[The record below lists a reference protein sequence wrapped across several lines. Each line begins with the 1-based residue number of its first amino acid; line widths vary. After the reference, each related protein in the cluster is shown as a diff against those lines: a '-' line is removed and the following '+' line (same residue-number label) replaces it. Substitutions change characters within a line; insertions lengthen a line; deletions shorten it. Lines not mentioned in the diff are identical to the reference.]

1 MSNQTTKS
9 CLQMLAL
16 LLALMVPLTGCGREG
31 EREIDTP
38 NGEAEVETNG
48 KEKENL
54 EELEGEKDD
63 EDNADLGDDLED
75 AGIAAK
81 VKTRLVSDERISAF
95 DVDVD
100 AREGVVTLKGAVSKE
115 EAKSAAEELAR
126 ATDGVSGV
134 VNMIT
139 VGSGESSAT

>member
-1 MSNQTTKS
+1 MSNRNTKFY
-9 CLQMLAL
+9 LQLLAL
-16 LLALMVPLTGCGREG
+16 LLALMVPLVGCGREG

-48 KEKENL
+48 KEKEDL
-54 EELEGEKDD
+54 EELEVENDK
-63 EDNADLGDDLED
+63 DNADLEDDLED

-81 VKTRLVSDERISAF
+81 VKTRLASDERISAF

-115 EAKSAAEELAR
+115 EAKSAEELAR

-134 VNMIT
+134 VNRIT
-139 VGSGESSAT
+139 VGSGDSSAT

>member
-1 MSNQTTKS
+1 MSHQTTKS
-9 CLQMLAL
+9 CLQLLAL
-16 LLALMVPLTGCGREG
+16 LLALMVPLAGCGRGG
-31 EREIDTP
+31 EREINTP
-38 NGEAEVETNG
+38 NGEAEVETKG
-48 KEKENL
+48 KEKEDL
-54 EELEGEKDD
+54 EELEVEKDK
-63 EDNADLGDDLED
+63 DNADLGDGLED

-100 AREGVVTLKGAVSKE
+100 AREGVVTLKGTVSKE

-139 VGSGESSAT
+139 VGSGDSSAT